1 MNGGGIRILTHD
13 MNTPSAPL
21 SPLLPHFLLQHP
33 TNSLSLG
40 FYFHHIACC
49 TIASTALFLWFV
61 RYTHTHTHSFSL
73 SLSLCFSL
81 LNPTL

>member
-21 SPLLPHFLLQHP
+21 SPPLPHFLLQHP

-49 TIASTALFLWFV
+49 TIASTALFLWKPEF
-61 RYTHTHTHSFSL
+61 RNALGDKMHT
-73 SLSLCFSL
+73 
-81 LNPTL
+81 